1 MNKYNDFITIGRTTC
16 YFIDNNTYQILTG
29 VIMNYNNFNGVVKIS
44 YKKDKNNYDEV
55 YRNRDN
61 IWFCLED
68 CLLYLNEFLKENVM
82 PRLNVINLSDQL
94 DGTTN
99 ILKIPNTISDSYTIY
114 LNGLRQNR
122 EDFVINNIDLTLTIL
137 FEPIPNKPD
146 ILTIEYWTQNGSST
160 N

>member
-1 MNKYNDFITIGRTTC
+1 MNRYSDFITIGRTTC

-29 VIMNYNNFNGVVKIS
+29 VIVNYNNFNGVIKIL
-44 YKKDKNNYDEV
+44 YKIDKNNYQEV
-55 YRNRDN
+55 YRNRDY
-61 IWFCLED
+61 IWFCIED
-68 CLLYLNEFLKENVM
+68 CLLYLTNFLKENVM

-122 EDFVINNIDLTLTIL
+122 EDFVINNNDLTITIL
-137 FEPIPNKPD
+137 FTPIPDKSD
-146 ILTIEYWTQNGSST
+146 ILTIEYWTQNGTST

>member
-29 VIMNYNNFNGVVKIS
+29 VIMNYNNFNGLIKIS
-44 YKKDKNNYDEV
+44 YKVGKNEYIDI

-82 PRLNVINLSDQL
+82 PRLQVIDLSDQL

-122 EDFVINNIDLTLTIL
+122 EDFIINNIDLTLTIL

-146 ILTIEYWTQNGSST
+146 ILTIEYWTQNGAST

>member
-44 YKKDKNNYDEV
+44 YKIDKNNYGEV

-146 ILTIEYWTQNGSST
+146 ILTIEYWTQNGTST